1 MSEPLH
7 TRRAQYQAR
16 AIAGLWRMLSRWP
29 VTRLWRIAAFMGPQI
44 YRFSKRERRVTE
56 LNLARVFP
64 DQTAQQR
71 KAFAIQSLQHSTAT
85 MLELGHAWMAP
96 PEKVEA
102 SILAVHGRDKLDSA
116 RAEGRG
122 VIVLAPHFGNW
133 EVLNFWLSS
142 HFPFTAMYEP
152 PKIADLEAITRHG
165 RERMGAQLVPTNPR
179 GVAALLKALKRSE
192 AIGILPDRG
201 TRTGAVAYSR
211 RSTGTRPTRPPCCP
225 SWSLGPGLAW
235 SRGWHDVFPARGSRF
250 TFWMPTNGSTARTT
264 RCQPPAS
271 TPAWKPRLPWTHPS
285 TNGNTSATA
294 RSWRSSKGSPTPTIS
309 AFIEH
314 ESGMTESSPHPPNP
328 PQDTRPPQIV
338 YALYLAGLVTAN
350 ITLLIGV
357 IVAYVY
363 RREAAPDCRPT
374 TAT

>member
-64 DQTAQQR
+64 DQSAQQR

-179 GVAALLKALKRSE
+179 GVASLLKALKRSE
-192 AIGILPDRG
+192 AIGILPDQEPAWG
-201 TRTGAVAYSR
+201 SGVFAQFYGHEAYTATLLPKLVARTQARVVTGVARRIPGKGFEIHFLDADERVYSEDDTL
-211 RSTGTRPTRPPCCP
+211 SATGVNASVEASIALDPPQYQ
-225 SWSLGPGLAW
+225 WEYKRYRKVVEEQQGLANAN
-235 SRGWHDVFPARGSRF
+235 DF
-250 TFWMPTNGSTARTT
+250 
-264 RCQPPAS
+264 
-271 TPAWKPRLPWTHPS
+271 RL
-285 TNGNTSATA
+285 
-294 RSWRSSKGSPTPTIS
+294 
-309 AFIEH
+309 
-314 ESGMTESSPHPPNP
+314 
-328 PQDTRPPQIV
+328 
-338 YALYLAGLVTAN
+338 Y
-350 ITLLIGV
+350 
-357 IVAYVY
+357 
-363 RREAAPDCRPT
+363 
-374 TAT
+374 